1 MRKLTAFGLGIVA
14 GAFGVSCIMNINA
27 SKGDT
32 LYEDDEMIIKAAGTR
47 VKDVNT
53 AIVEYKDKEEA

>member
-14 GAFGVSCIMNINA
+14 GAFGLSCIMNINA

-32 LYEDDEMIIKAAGTR
+32 LYEDDEMIIKEAGAR
-47 VKDVNT
+47 VMDVNT
-53 AIVEYKDKEEA
+53 AVVQYKNKEEA

>member
-1 MRKLTAFGLGIVA
+1 MKKLTAFGLGIVA

-32 LYEDDEMIIKAAGTR
+32 LYEDDEMVIKAAGTR
-47 VKDVNT
+47 VRDVNT
-53 AIVEYKDKEEA
+53 AIVQYKNEEA

>member
-32 LYEDDEMIIKAAGTR
+32 LYEDDEMIIKEAGAR
-47 VKDVNT
+47 VMDVNT
-53 AIVEYKDKEEA
+53 AVVQYKNKEEA

>member
-32 LYEDDEMIIKAAGTR
+32 LYEDDEMEIKAAGAR
-47 VKDVNT
+47 VGDVNT
-53 AIVEYKDKEEA
+53 AIVQYKNKEEA

>member
-1 MRKLTAFGLGIVA
+1 MKKLTAFGLGIVA

-32 LYEDDEMIIKAAGTR
+32 LYEDDEIVIKAAGTR
-47 VKDVNT
+47 VRDVNT
-53 AIVEYKDKEEA
+53 AIVQYKNEEEA

>member
-32 LYEDDEMIIKAAGTR
+32 LYEDDEM
-47 VKDVNT
+47 DQS
-53 AIVEYKDKEEA
+53 

>member
-1 MRKLTAFGLGIVA
+1 MKKLTAFGLGIVA

-32 LYEDDEMIIKAAGTR
+32 LYEDDEMVIKAAGTR
-47 VKDVNT
+47 VRDVNT
-53 AIVEYKDKEEA
+53 AIVQYKNEEEA

>member
-1 MRKLTAFGLGIVA
+1 MKKLTAFGLGIVA

-32 LYEDDEMIIKAAGTR
+32 LYEDDEMVIKAAGAR
-47 VKDVNT
+47 VRDVNT
-53 AIVEYKDKEEA
+53 AIVQYKNEEEA

>member
-14 GAFGVSCIMNINA
+14 GAFGLSCIMNINA

-32 LYEDDEMIIKAAGTR
+32 LYEDDEMIIKEAGTR
-47 VKDVNT
+47 VRDVNT
-53 AIVEYKDKEEA
+53 AIVEYKNKEEA

>member
-14 GAFGVSCIMNINA
+14 GVFGVSCMMTINA

-32 LYEDDEMIIKAAGTR
+32 LYEDDEMVIKEAGAR
-47 VKDVNT
+47 CMDVNA
-53 AIVEYKDKEEA
+53 AIVEYKNKEEA

>member
-32 LYEDDEMIIKAAGTR
+32 LYEDDEMVIKAAGTR
-47 VKDVNT
+47 VRDVNT
-53 AIVEYKDKEEA
+53 AIIQYKNEEA

>member
-14 GAFGVSCIMNINA
+14 GAFGVSCIMNFNA

-32 LYEDDEMIIKAAGTR
+32 LYEDDEMIIKEAGTR
-47 VKDVNT
+47 VMDVNT
-53 AIVEYKDKEEA
+53 AVVQYKNKEEA

>member
-32 LYEDDEMIIKAAGTR
+32 LYEDDEMIIKEAGTR
-47 VKDVNT
+47 VMDVNT
-53 AIVEYKDKEEA
+53 AVVQYKNKEEA

>member
-32 LYEDDEMIIKAAGTR
+32 LYEDDEIVIKAAGTR
-47 VKDVNT
+47 VRDVNT
-53 AIVEYKDKEEA
+53 AIVQYKNEEEA

>member
-32 LYEDDEMIIKAAGTR
+32 LYEDDEMIIKEAGTR
-47 VKDVNT
+47 VRDVNT
-53 AIVEYKDKEEA
+53 AIVQYKNEEEA